1 MWRFVCR
8 KAAEIREQ
16 KDRVRIARTLAFMI
30 VVLGS
35 LDVVSTNAAEAAGF
49 YEGNPFMRAL
59 QGELGPWWAL
69 PKLAGHLA
77 LASVILWLP
86 SKRLLA
92 GAGLVIGSY
101 IAIVVSNFALAGW
114 SI

>member
-49 YEGNPFMRAL
+49 YEGNPFMRIL

-69 PKLAGHLA
+69 PKLVMHVA

-86 SKRLLA
+86 SRRLLA
-92 GAGLVIGSY
+92 GASLVIAGY
-101 IAIVVSNFALAGW
+101 IVIVASNFSLAGW

>member
-1 MWRFVCR
+1 MWRFVCS

-16 KDRVRIARTLAFMI
+16 KDRVRVGRTFAFMI

-92 GAGLVIGSY
+92 GAGLVIGGY
-101 IAIVVSNFALAGW
+101 IAIVASNFMLAGW

>member
-69 PKLAGHLA
+69 PKMVGHLA

-86 SKRLLA
+86 SRRLLA
-92 GAGLVIGSY
+92 GAGLVIAGY
-101 IAIVVSNFALAGW
+101 IVIVASNFMLTGW

>member
-8 KAAEIREQ
+8 KAAEIRE
-16 KDRVRIARTLAFMI
+16 KKGRERIGRAFAFMI
-30 VVLGS
+30 VVVGS
-35 LDVVSTNAAEAAGF
+35 LDVVSTNAAQAAGF
-49 YEGNPFMRAL
+49 YEANPFIRML

-69 PKLAGHLA
+69 PKFAGHLA

-92 GAGLVIGSY
+92 GAGLVIAGY
-101 IAIVVSNFALAGW
+101 IVIVTSNVMLTGW

>member
-69 PKLAGHLA
+69 PKMVGHLA

-86 SKRLLA
+86 SRRLLA
-92 GAGLVIGSY
+92 GAGLVIGGY
-101 IAIVVSNFALAGW
+101 ISIVVSNFMLTGW